1 MLNSEHLSSFNAL
14 IKSTIAELQ
23 VIQRNT
29 HLFDKQSLH
38 DAEKVVLSIKDQ
50 VKKNFYPQ
58 CFNQSKGELNRQFNG
73 SRKKIL
79 KGIQL
84 LLRSLAHYQLQTD
97 QNNRHEA
104 SNWLTPPPLF
114 INQQQSNK
122 RKPKNLHDDDD
133 D

>member
-1 MLNSEHLSSFNAL
+1 LLNSEHLSSFHAL

-50 VKKNFYPQ
+50 VNKKFYPQ
-58 CFNQSKGELNRQFNG
+58 CFNQSKGELNRQFDE
-73 SRKKIL
+73 SRKEIL

-84 LLRSLAHYQLQTD
+84 LLTSLSLYQLQTD
-97 QNNRHEA
+97 RNNRHEG
-104 SNWLTPPPLF
+104 SNWSTPPPLF
-114 INQQQSNK
+114 INQQQSNE
-122 RKPKNLHDDDD
+122 RKPQNLHDDDD
-133 D
+133 

>member
-1 MLNSEHLSSFNAL
+1 MLNSEHLSSFHAL